1 MKIKKNKQ
9 KAKFETKNKKVQ
21 NKLKK
26 SLNIKQ
32 KKKFLVSPPLLDYLS
47 ERGSLCC
54 SEIPV

>member
-32 KKKFLVSPPLLDYLS
+32 KKKFLVSLPLLDCLS